1 MGLSYDLIGNL
12 VGSTDKWNEEGEE
25 EALRASMA

>member
-12 VGSTDKWNEEGEE
+12 VGSTDKWNEGKEG
-25 EALRASMA
+25 ALRASMA